1 MIDTIYNPITPFYSF
16 SPFNLNLYKH
26 DHIMRTIDNI
36 VNWNIFIYYMKHRG
50 VTIETSLNIYW
61 NIQIIQGATLTNEST
76 KYQNKSHPHN
86 TTYNN
91 R

>member
-1 MIDTIYNPITPFYSF
+1 MIDTINNPITPFYSF

-36 VNWNIFIYYMKHRG
+36 VIYYMKYWG
-50 VTIETSLNIYW
+50 VTIETLLNIYW
-61 NIQIIQGATLTNEST
+61 NIQIIQGAILTNEST